1 MVELNIKRF
10 ERQRGSLQIIYF
22 LYQNNEGIISDFIYE
37 LKIPTIS
44 INRAIDM
51 LKGFGLIE
59 EHSVE
64 GSNRRIFNLT
74 EKGRRIGKLIEE
86 IEKILKRD

>member
-51 LKGFGLIE
+51 LKEFRLIE
-59 EHSVE
+59 EYSVK
-64 GSNRRIFNLT
+64 GSNRRIFRLT
-74 EKGRRIGKLIEE
+74 KKGKKIGKLIEE
-86 IEKILKRD
+86 MEEILERD

>member
-51 LKGFGLIE
+51 LKEFGLIE
-59 EHSVE
+59 EYSVE
-64 GSNRRIFNLT
+64 GSNRRIFRLT
-74 EKGRRIGKLIEE
+74 KKGKKIGKLIEE
-86 IEKILKRD
+86 MEEILEGD

>member
-51 LKGFGLIE
+51 LKEFGLIE

-64 GSNRRIFNLT
+64 GSNRRIFRLT
-74 EKGRRIGKLIEE
+74 KKGKKIGKLLIRIEE
-86 IEKILKRD
+86 ILS

>member
-1 MVELNIKRF
+1 MVELIKRF

-22 LYQNNEGIISDFIYE
+22 LYQNGKGIISDFVYE
-37 LKIPTIS
+37 LKIPTNC

-64 GSNRRIFNLT
+64 GSNKRIFNLT

-86 IEKILKRD
+86 MEEILEGN